1 MFRESLQRTTQQ
13 RFARFK
19 LTLTNGAGAR
29 VGARVFFI
37 GSIGEGFNLVKDAQ
51 TERKRGRNYSK
62 SRQECLEGIFDDSEE
77 LKSVILTSGP
87 PGGHSLSVN
96 NVPV

>member
-1 MFRESLQRTTQQ
+1 MELAHELAHESSLSEALERA
-13 RFARFK
+13 FY
-19 LTLTNGAGAR
+19 
-29 VGARVFFI
+29 
-37 GSIGEGFNLVKDAQ
+37 LVKDAQ

-87 PGGHSLSVN
+87 PGGYSLSVN
-96 NVPV
+96 SVLV